1 MSAYIACAEAS
12 DVRVAGP
19 RVFDGG
25 PRGVHGVHE
34 NTELSQIPPLNRSGG
49 PYAEFKT

>member
-1 MSAYIACAEAS
+1 MFHPTIAYIECDEAS

-19 RVFDGG
+19 RVLYGG

-34 NTELSQIPPLNRSGG
+34 IHELSQDPIDSQS
-49 PYAEFKT
+49 E